1 MFISK
6 PRSDENMTNTSK
18 TTKFN
23 TLLITSLIS
32 AIHVVKCAKPI
43 WEKKKKRDR
52 KTPLI
57 WKHLQKKN

>member
-6 PRSDENMTNTSK
+6 PKSDEHMTNTSK

-32 AIHVVKCAKPI
+32 AIHVVKYAKPI
-43 WEKKKKRDR
+43 WKKERERERAIDK
-52 KTPLI
+52 PL
-57 WKHLQKKN
+57 

>member
-43 WEKKKKRDR
+43 WEKKKKEIE
-52 KTPLI
+52 KPL
-57 WKHLQKKN
+57 